1 VGINIHL
8 KMHIG
13 KDDVE
18 CREVP
23 LYIRYMS
30 KISGSIIYAA
40 LLIASISAVSCVA
53 EPVKEVVDL
62 GPAEGRTAVA
72 SNERTVNMAGA
83 SVAVLGGG
91 CFWCL
96 EAVYELVPGVQDVE
110 SGYAGGSKEN
120 PSYEQVTTG
129 LTGHAEVVR
138 IQYDPSVVSYK
149 SLLDL
154 FWKIHDPTTKDRQ
167 GADVGSQ
174 YRSIILYTT
183 PEQKVEALAA
193 IAGIA
198 GDFKNPVVTQLEP
211 LGAYYRAETY
221 HQDFYQK
228 NPNYG
233 YCQVVVAP
241 KVDKAR
247 SFVDKL
253 VPLKP

>member
-1 VGINIHL
+1 
-8 KMHIG
+8 
-13 KDDVE
+13 
-18 CREVP
+18 
-23 LYIRYMS
+23 MS
-30 KISGSIIYAA
+30 KLIRLIIYSS
-40 LLIASISAVSCVA
+40 LLSASFMAVSCVA
-53 EPVKEVVDL
+53 EPVKEAADPEPT
-62 GPAEGRTAVA
+62 GGKTAAA
-72 SNERTVNMAGA
+72 STERTVNMEGA
-83 SVAVLGGG
+83 ALAVLGGG

-96 EAVYELVPGVQDVE
+96 EAAYELVPGVLDVE

-138 IQYDPSVVSYK
+138 IRYDPKIITYK

-211 LGAYYRAETY
+211 LGAYYPAETY
-221 HQDFYQK
+221 HQDFYRK

-241 KVDKAR
+241 KVDKAK

>member
-1 VGINIHL
+1 
-8 KMHIG
+8 MG
-13 KDDVE
+13 KLSRIV
-18 CREVP
+18 
-23 LYIRYMS
+23 
-30 KISGSIIYAA
+30 IYAS
-40 LLIASISAVSCVA
+40 LLAASMVSAACVTEAPKDEAATA
-53 EPVKEVVDL
+53 ERKVDM
-62 GPAEGRTAVA
+62 EGAA
-72 SNERTVNMAGA
+72 
-83 SVAVLGGG
+83 VAVLGGG

-96 EAVYELVPGVQDVE
+96 EAAYELVPGVLDVE
-110 SGYAGGSKEN
+110 SGYSGGSKEN

-138 IQYDPSVVSYK
+138 IRYDPSLVSYK

-183 PEQKVEALAA
+183 AGQKAEALAA

-198 GDFKNPVVTQLEP
+198 ADYKNPIVTELES
-211 LGAYYRAETY
+211 LGTYYPAETY
-221 HQDFYQK
+221 HQDFYRK
-228 NPNYG
+228 NPDYG

-241 KVDKAR
+241 KVEKAK

-253 VPLKP
+253 VPVKP